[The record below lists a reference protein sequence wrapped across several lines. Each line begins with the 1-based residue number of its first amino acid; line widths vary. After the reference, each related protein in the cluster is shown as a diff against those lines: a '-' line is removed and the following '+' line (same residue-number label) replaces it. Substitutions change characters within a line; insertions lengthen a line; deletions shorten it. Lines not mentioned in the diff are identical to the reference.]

1 MRIKCI
7 ISWDETNYNAS
18 IVSLIYS
25 YPLIIG
31 SVKLGLELIRMLSFP
46 RISG

>member
-1 MRIKCI
+1 MIKCI
-7 ISWDETNYNAS
+7 TWDETSYNAP
-18 IVSLIYS
+18 IASLIHS